1 MSATAV
7 PIRAVEPVPI
17 FDPANARVGVIG
29 LGYVGLPL
37 AIEFGRH
44 FPTIG
49 FDINEARVSE
59 IEARRDRTGEV
70 TVDEFAAA
78 EKFSCSLK
86 SSALQGCNFYIVTV
100 PTPIDEF
107 KNPDLRAMIAASHM
121 VGPLLNAGDVVVY
134 ESTVYPGVT
143 EDVCA
148 PILAK
153 LSGLELNQGF
163 FVGYSPERINPGDR
177 ERRVAAITKVT
188 SGSTPAAA
196 EYIDKVYGR
205 VIRAGT
211 FRAKSIR
218 VAEAAK
224 VIENTQRDVNIALVN
239 EFAELFHR
247 LGFDYSDVLA
257 AARTKWNF
265 LPFEPGLVG
274 GHCIGVDPYYL
285 SHKAREVDFHPQLID
300 AARRINDRMGRYVGQ
315 RIVKQMLANGTQVL
329 GSRAL
334 VLGFTFKEDCPD
346 IRNAKAVDV
355 VRELVEFGV
364 KVDVYDPIADAAE
377 CESEYGVRSD
387 ANYSK
392 GDYDAVIV
400 AVRHKEFREMGGK
413 AVAKLLAKGGLVFDL
428 KNTFPELTDALRL

>member
-1 MSATAV
+1 MNATALS
-7 PIRAVEPVPI
+7 IESFDSALRL
-17 FDPANARVGVIG
+17 DPAKARIGVIG

-37 AIEFGRH
+37 AVEFGQH

-49 FDINEARVSE
+49 FDLNQQRIDE
-59 IEARRDRTGEV
+59 IDGRRDRTGEV
-70 TVDEFAAA
+70 SASEFEAA
-78 EKFSCSLK
+78 EDFSCSADLN
-86 SSALQGCNFYIVTV
+86 ALTGCNFYIVTV

-107 KNPDLRAMIAASHM
+107 KNPDLRAMIAASNSI
-121 VGPLLNAGDVVVY
+121 GPLLKQGDVVVY

-148 PILAK
+148 PILAE
-153 LSGLELNQGF
+153 LSGLTLNEGF

-177 ERRVAAITKVT
+177 ERRVATITKVT
-188 SGSTPAAA
+188 AGSTPEAA

-247 LGFDYSDVLA
+247 LGFEYSDVLA

-285 SHKAREVDFHPQLID
+285 SHKAREVDFHPQLIN

-329 GSRAL
+329 GSRVL

-355 VRELVEFGV
+355 VRELIDFGV
-364 KVDVYDPIADAAE
+364 RVDVHDPIADPDE
-377 CESEYGVRSD
+377 CEHEYGTRCD
-387 ANYSK
+387 ADYSK
-392 GDYDAVIV
+392 GGYDAVVV
-400 AVRHKEFREMGGK
+400 AVRHKEFRAMGAK
-413 AVAKLLAKGGLVFDL
+413 AVTKLLTEGGLVFDL
-428 KNTFPELTDALRL
+428 KNTFPELVDALRL

>member
-1 MSATAV
+1 M
-7 PIRAVEPVPI
+7 
-17 FDPANARVGVIG
+17 FDKRDTRVAVIG

-37 AIEFGRH
+37 AVEFGRH
-44 FPTIG
+44 FDTTG
-49 FDINEARVSE
+49 FDVNRKRVDEIARK
-59 IEARRDRTGEV
+59 IDRTDEV
-70 TVDEFAAA
+70 TDEEFAAA
-78 EKFSCSLK
+78 TRFS
-86 SSALQGCNFYIVTV
+86 ATTDAAGIAGCNFYIVTV

-107 KNPDLRAMIAASHM
+107 KNPDLGAMIAASRT
-121 VGPLLNAGDVVVY
+121 VGPLLKRGDVVVF

-143 EDVCA
+143 EEICA
-148 PILAK
+148 PILAE
-153 LSGLELNQGF
+153 LSGLTLNDGF

-177 ERRVAAITKVT
+177 ERRVATITKVT
-188 SGSTPAAA
+188 SGSTPEAA
-196 EYIDKVYGR
+196 EYIDAVYAT

-247 LGFDYSDVLA
+247 LGFDYTDVLA

-300 AARRINDRMGRYVGQ
+300 AARRINDRMGRYIGQ

-346 IRNAKAVDV
+346 TRNAKAVDV
-355 VRELVEFGV
+355 VAELREFGV
-364 KVDVYDPIADAAE
+364 EVDVFDPIADPDA
-377 CESEYGVRSD
+377 CEHEYGTRCD
-387 ANYSK
+387 ADYER
-392 GDYDAVIV
+392 GGYDAVVI
-400 AVRHKEFREMGGK
+400 AVRHREFK
-413 AVAKLLAKGGLVFDL
+413 ALGADAVKRLAGPNGLVFDL
-428 KNTFPELTDALRL
+428 KNTFPDLEGALRL